1 MLRSLFRRLFKYLLW
16 FMAASVV
23 LVAVL
28 RWVPPPGTM
37 VMVERKVGS
46 WVDGQPIDLQRDW
59 RSWEQLPDSL
69 KVAVIAG
76 EDQHFAE
83 HHGFDLPA
91 IQQALAHNER
101 GGSIRGA
108 STLSQQVAKN
118 VFLVRAQLA
127 AQGPGGLVHP
137 ADRDALDQ
145 ATDSRGLPEQRRMGP
160 GRLRRAGCGTLS
172 LRPRRRAPEPHPG
185 QPARRGAAQPAEME
199 RGQAGPLRTPARGL
213 DSPADVAVGRRRL
226 PAAPGALKAQR
237 GGFSRAWRGT
247 ASISRKSSSGRCAVK
262 PSCG

>member
-118 VFLVRAQLA
+118 VFLWSGRSWLRKGLEAWFTLLIETLWTKQRILEVYLNSAEWARASSA
-127 AQGPGGLVHP
+127 
-137 ADRDALDQ
+137 R
-145 ATDSRGLPEQRRMGP
+145 
-160 GRLRRAGCGTLS
+160 RLRHAITS
-172 LRPRRRAPEPHPG
+172 AS
-185 QPARRGAAQPAEME
+185 
-199 RGQAGPLRTPARGL
+199 TPSA
-213 DSPADVAVGRRRL
+213 
-226 PAAPGALKAQR
+226 
-237 GGFSRAWRGT
+237 
-247 ASISRKSSSGRCAVK
+247 
-262 PSCG
+262 